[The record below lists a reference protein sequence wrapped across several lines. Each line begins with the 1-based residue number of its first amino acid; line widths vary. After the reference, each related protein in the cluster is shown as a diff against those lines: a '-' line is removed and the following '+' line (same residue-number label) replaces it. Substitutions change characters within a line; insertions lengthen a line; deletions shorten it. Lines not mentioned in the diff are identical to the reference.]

1 MFNSATPVSPSGAV
15 HIDDITSKGFVL
27 MLAAVSN
34 FDTEH
39 VEKHVKALFD
49 IMSFP
54 DSFKGRFHGNLA
66 TFNAVLGTELD
77 LFEQHTGVINRHLIH
92 QLLVMDV
99 MLTSDVKTISSWRK
113 QVKDH
118 DKFVAELQSL
128 KLMQENFTTVF
139 KHACEYQRNYATDAD
154 GWHKKPLTL
163 LEYEKLYP
171 KRSERAHFVRG
182 DSAPVCGLCGKPHAQ
197 GACLLDVNFK
207 RVVDESSVVLR
218 GVSDLMTLGQKLL
231 TEVSKNKDAGANT
244 SKLTAFVEKS
254 DELVTRFKAAMAF
267 QRKRFS
273 KVQHL
278 PKQTKAL
285 VAQEDEDATAQ
296 VAGTT
301 TIRETVQKAME
312 AYALKPQELAKQIA
326 GAMMRAD
333 KPSRTCYRW
342 LNKGQCDNKDKGECK
357 FDHPDELKG
366 KGMQANNT
374 AAAASGQTSK
384 GSAAADGQ
392 VPGTLC
398 AQCKTYPCCREDGR
412 QHKYCSKTC
421 AKAAGAYPGKA
432 AAAKQATHVGM
443 HGAAQ
448 AEDVPDPATALMIAA
463 GVMPMESFDL
473 IPLSFNA
480 MCFTILSD
488 NGAIVQSNADH
499 NLVSLSQPE
508 AGLGTCNYGDLIDTV
523 FTDVEGVA

>member
-1 MFNSATPVSPSGAV
+1 V

-49 IMSFP
+49 IMTFP

-273 KVQHL
+273 KVQNL

-285 VAQEDEDATAQ
+285 VAQEDEDAKIKSLAQ
-296 VAGTT
+296 
-301 TIRETVQKAME
+301 Q
-312 AYALKPQELAKQIA
+312 
-326 GAMMRAD
+326 
-333 KPSRTCYRW
+333 
-342 LNKGQCDNKDKGECK
+342 
-357 FDHPDELKG
+357 FG
-366 KGMQANNT
+366 KLFRRPWK
-374 AAAASGQTSK
+374 S
-384 GSAAADGQ
+384 
-392 VPGTLC
+392 
-398 AQCKTYPCCREDGR
+398 
-412 QHKYCSKTC
+412 
-421 AKAAGAYPGKA
+421 
-432 AAAKQATHVGM
+432 
-443 HGAAQ
+443 
-448 AEDVPDPATALMIAA
+448 
-463 GVMPMESFDL
+463 MP
-473 IPLSFNA
+473 
-480 MCFTILSD
+480 
-488 NGAIVQSNADH
+488 
-499 NLVSLSQPE
+499 
-508 AGLGTCNYGDLIDTV
+508 
-523 FTDVEGVA
+523 